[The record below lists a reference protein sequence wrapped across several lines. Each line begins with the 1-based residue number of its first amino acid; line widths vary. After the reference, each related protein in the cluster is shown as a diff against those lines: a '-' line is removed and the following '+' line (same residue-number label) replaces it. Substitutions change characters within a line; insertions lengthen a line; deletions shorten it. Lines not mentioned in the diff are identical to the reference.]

1 MYRKIPAELMEG
13 TKRGSALSL
22 VAAGVMGIL
31 FLMETGAYFS
41 RTTMTQL
48 QLDTNDEARVRL
60 NFNITMMDL
69 KCEFAVVDVVRC
81 VCCKRCPLAWLRR
94 RRVRLFEH

>member
-1 MYRKIPAELMEG
+1 MKWAGRLDMYRKIPAELMEG

-22 VAAGVMGIL
+22 IAAAVMGIL

-41 RTTMTQL
+41 RTTVTQL
-48 QLDTNDEARVRL
+48 QLDTNDETRVRL

-69 KCEFAVVDVVRC
+69 KCDFAVVDVMR
-81 VCCKRCPLAWLRR
+81 
-94 RRVRLFEH
+94 